1 MTVTDEPGVYLEG
14 RFGVRIENTLLIV
27 PAGES
32 EFGKFLGFETLTLCP
47 IDVRPIIKEM
57 LTPAER
63 MWLNDYHAMVYQ
75 RLKEHLKEDEVEWL
89 KSVTTPI

>member
-1 MTVTDEPGVYLEG
+1 
-14 RFGVRIENTLLIV
+14 
-27 PAGES
+27 
-32 EFGKFLGFETLTLCP
+32 
-47 IDVRPIIKEM
+47 VRPIIKEM